1 MKKFRI
7 KISKKY
13 IYDYSFETGEGLFL
27 VPNYQVQGKILCVWV
42 NIRSFASMNEK
53 CDKYAAERLLNMLNK
68 GK

>member
-27 VPNYQVQGKILCVWV
+27 VPNYQVQGKILCFWV
-42 NIRSFASMNEK
+42 NIKSFAGMNEK
-53 CDKYAAERLLNMLNK
+53 CAQYEAERFFSLLNK